1 MQRLKLALSCALLAA
16 VTGAAVQA
24 ILLLRA
30 ATVATSALPGTV
42 SAELQATRA
51 ALVAEIKATRAD
63 LVHQVESARQ
73 DLLGKADVQFS
84 TIQSESFRQITEFRS
99 MADRR
104 LGDTLARADAAL
116 RTVEALRN
124 DVKPAVDGAV
134 ALESDAKDSWDD
146 VYWDVKAL
154 VGSATVAARGVA
166 ETSEA
171 VGKAAPKLAESAVGI
186 GKSTDAIAADVHTAT
201 SDFVKPKT
209 FWQRM
214 KAWLETAGKVGARF
228 L

>member
-1 MQRLKLALSCALLAA
+1 MQRLKLALSCALFAA
-16 VTGAAVQA
+16 LTGVAVQA
-24 ILLLRA
+24 ILLLHA
-30 ATVATSALPGTV
+30 ATVAARALPGAV

-51 ALVAEIKATRAD
+51 ALVAEIDTTRAD
-63 LVHQVESARQ
+63 LINQVEAARQ
-73 DLLGKADVQFS
+73 DLLGKADAQLS

-99 MADRR
+99 VADRR
-104 LGDTLARADAAL
+104 LGDTLARADTAL

-124 DVKPAVDGAV
+124 DVKPAIDAAV

-186 GKSTDAIAADVHTAT
+186 GKSTDAIAGDVHTAT

>member
-1 MQRLKLALSCALLAA
+1 MQRLRLALSCALLAA
-16 VTGAAVQA
+16 LTGVAVQA
-24 ILLLRA
+24 ILLLHA
-30 ATVATSALPGTV
+30 ATQAARALPAAV
-42 SAELQATRA
+42 SVEIEATRA
-51 ALVAEIKATRAD
+51 ALVAEIDATRAD
-63 LVHQVESARQ
+63 LINQVEAARK
-73 DLLGKADVQFS
+73 DLLGKADAQFS

-104 LGDTLARADAAL
+104 LGDTLARADSAL

-124 DVKPAVDGAV
+124 DVKPAINGAV

>member
-1 MQRLKLALSCALLAA
+1 LAA
-16 VTGAAVQA
+16 LTGVAVQA
-24 ILLLRA
+24 ILLLNAATRA
-30 ATVATSALPGTV
+30 ARALPVTASV
-42 SAELQATRA
+42 EIQATRA
-51 ALVAEIKATRAD
+51 ALVAEIAATRAD
-63 LVHQVESARQ
+63 LINQVEAARK
-73 DLLGKADVQFS
+73 DLLGKADAQLS

-104 LGDTLARADAAL
+104 LGDTLARADIAL

-146 VYWDVKAL
+146 MYWDVKAL

>member
-16 VTGAAVQA
+16 LTGVAVQA
-24 ILLLRA
+24 ILLLHA
-30 ATVATSALPGTV
+30 ATGAARALPAAV
-42 SAELQATRA
+42 SVEIEATRA
-51 ALVAEIKATRAD
+51 ALVAEIDATRAD
-63 LVHQVESARQ
+63 LINQVEAARK
-73 DLLGKADVQFS
+73 DLLRKADAQFS

-104 LGDTLARADAAL
+104 LGDTLARADTAL

-171 VGKAAPKLAESAVGI
+171 VGKAAPKLAESAVVI

-201 SDFVKPKT
+201 ADFVKPKT
-209 FWQRM
+209 FWQRL
-214 KAWLETAGKVGARF
+214 KAWLETAGKGGARF